1 MPCVVVQSLNYIQ
14 LFETSWTAACQASLS
29 FIISLSLF
37 KHMFIESMMPS
48 RHLILCH
55 PLLLLPSIFPCIRI
69 FLMSRLFTSV
79 GESIEALASASVL
92 PMNIQGWFPLGLTG
106 LISLLSKGL
115 SRVFSNTTVQS
126 IISLALSFLYGP
138 TLTSLND
145 YWKNH
150 SFDFVGKVIS
160 LLFNMLSRFVLT
172 FLPRSCLV
180 GYYKAILHVCNWNS
194 RRRREM
200 FEEMMLKH
208 FQIWLKKII
217 PQIQAAQ
224 KTTSRKKIWSKHM
237 TVKLLKTQERGNIK
251 SSWDTERESTAI
263 KLIYWTFCVS
273 LGPCVYLVTVI
284 EW

>member
-1 MPCVVVQSLNYIQ
+1 
-14 LFETSWTAACQASLS
+14 
-29 FIISLSLF
+29 
-37 KHMFIESMMPS
+37 
-48 RHLILCH
+48 
-55 PLLLLPSIFPCIRI
+55 
-69 FLMSRLFTSV
+69 
-79 GESIEALASASVL
+79 
-92 PMNIQGWFPLGLTG
+92 MNIQGWFPLGLTG

-126 IISLALSFLYGP
+126 INSLALSFLYGP

-194 RRRREM
+194 RRRRQM
-200 FEEMMLKH
+200 FEEMMLKY

-273 LGPCVYLVTVI
+273 LSPCVYLVTVI